1 MLDCLEIVVLLAIF
15 VRLGRIAKLLD
26 SEDPETGFGIQYLL
40 MEIVMSL
47 RKEKPK

>member
-1 MLDCLEIVVLLAIF
+1 MFDCLEVVVLLAIF

-40 MEIVMSL
+40 SEIVISL
-47 RKEKPK
+47 RKGKSK